1 MATSAPTCKAL
12 LCAHFL
18 CLSLLALI
26 YHSATPCLAAKPHA
40 LNLYFQSLSL
50 VTPAPLL
57 LPYRNGPV
65 LSGQETLDIYLI
77 YYGTFSSSQK
87 AILEDFLHSFS
98 APASGNNSAHA
109 VSTWW
114 TTTTGYVDSYGRSVI
129 STVKLA
135 GQVTDTAYSL
145 GKTLKPIDIE
155 TLIQQHIHSSAFP
168 SSTKALYTVLTAA
181 DVYVDGFCL
190 NSCGFHAYTFPSM
203 ATGDKMLPYAWVG
216 NAATQCAG
224 QCAWP
229 FAKADFGPQTPPL
242 LAPNADVGI
251 DGMIINLATV
261 IAGAATNPFN
271 TGYYQGDAADPLEAV
286 SACTGIFGKGAYPG
300 YPGELLT
307 HSVTGS
313 SFNAHGV
320 NDRRFLIPAMWN
332 PSSLNCMPL

>member
-1 MATSAPTCKAL
+1 MTTSKDFSCL
-12 LCAHFL
+12 SFL

-26 YHSATPCLAAKPHA
+26 SSSMASKPHA
-40 LNLYFQSLSL
+40 INLYYQSLAL

-65 LSGQETLDIYLI
+65 LSGSATLDIYLVW
-77 YYGTFSSSQK
+77 YGAFSASQK
-87 AILEDFLHSFS
+87 VIVQDFLHSFS

-109 VSTWW
+109 VSAWW
-114 TTTTGYVDSYGRSVI
+114 TTTTGYVDSFGRPTI

-135 GQVTDTAYSL
+135 AEVSDTAYSL
-145 GKTLKPIDIE
+145 GKTLKPIDIQN
-155 TLIQQHIHSSAFP
+155 LVLHNIHGGLFP
-168 SSTKALYTVLTAA
+168 STSKSVYTVLTAA

-190 NSCGFHAYTFPSM
+190 NSCGFHAYTFPSD

-216 NAATQCAG
+216 NAMTQCPG

-229 FAKADFGPQTPPL
+229 FANADFGPQTPPL
-242 LAPNADVGI
+242 KAPNGDIGI

-271 TGYYQGDAADPLEAV
+271 TGYFQGDAANPLEAV

-307 HSVTGS
+307 HSATGS

-320 NDRRFLIPAMWN
+320 NERRYLIPSMWN

>member
-1 MATSAPTCKAL
+1 MARRRAPFCSFFFI
-12 LCAHFL
+12 C
-18 CLSLLALI
+18 LLAVFTCPPA
-26 YHSATPCLAAKPHA
+26 SMAAKPHA

-65 LSGQETLDIYLI
+65 LSGQATLDVYVIW
-77 YYGTFSSSQK
+77 YGSFSASQK
-87 AILEDFLHSFS
+87 AILEDFMHSFS
-98 APASGNNSAHA
+98 APATGNNSGHA

-114 TTTTGYVDSYGRSVI
+114 TTTTGYIDSFGRGVI
-129 STVKLA
+129 PTVKMA
-135 GQVTDTAYSL
+135 GQVDDAAYSHT
-145 GKTLKPIDIE
+145 KTLKPVDIE
-155 TLIQQHIHSSAFP
+155 NLVLHNIHLGAFP
-168 SSTKALYTVLTAA
+168 SSSKALYLVLTAA

-190 NSCGFHAYTFPSM
+190 NSCGFHAYTFPSE
-203 ATGDKMLPYAWVG
+203 ASGDKMLPYAWVG
-216 NAATQCAG
+216 NAATQCPG

-229 FAKADFGPQTPPL
+229 FATADFGPQTPPL
-242 LAPNADVGI
+242 NAPNADIGI

-307 HSVTGS
+307 HSATGS

-320 NDRRFLIPAMWN
+320 KGRRFLIPAMWN